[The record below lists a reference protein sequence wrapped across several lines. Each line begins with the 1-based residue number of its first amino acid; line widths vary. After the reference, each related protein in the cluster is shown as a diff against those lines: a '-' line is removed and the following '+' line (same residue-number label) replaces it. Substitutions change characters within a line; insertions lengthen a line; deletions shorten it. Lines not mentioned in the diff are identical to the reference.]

1 MILRK
6 ELYHVHKKGWYA
18 AAVLLF
24 LVLFAIFP
32 ENSTVHAHATLVE
45 MEPAEDVVAEEAPSS
60 LTLTFN
66 EPIEHDLAMLT
77 IYDSNAKPVFT
88 GNPDDGVEKSPKLEF
103 SPSELEDGT
112 YTVKWNVVS
121 ADGHPVGGSYAFAVG
136 EPTEGGVKTVD
147 GNDESET
154 SLVLARI
161 VPEALLLVGA
171 GLFWFGWLA
180 ERQGFPGVGT
190 LWRKGR
196 LIAAALLVIGTIA
209 EFITYGLSLP
219 PGIIEVMLNG
229 RWELLQQFPFIIML
243 VAQLLLLILVFIP
256 GMMQGWYLAVWAL
269 LAIVP
274 SFGGHVWGMKEPF
287 VALIPR
293 VFHQLAIAFWL
304 GALAYVILL
313 FLWQK
318 KQEKPFSWKSFRPFF
333 VNKMLVASGLVV
345 ISGVVMVYLQSGVKA
360 VFTDWKTW
368 SAIVIIKIIL
378 TAVMGAIALWQ
389 TLKWKRVG
397 DFTTKRLIRWEW
409 GVGLLVVVL
418 GVWLSQ
424 IAYPMKVET
433 YQETL
438 EEEQVE
444 AEVAI
449 DKLQMGD
456 RNMAAEIPEVDGEQP
471 EDVQVQV
478 SMPQHDMGSDE
489 LTAEETEKG
498 HYTAELPFTMS
509 GTWLVEITATYPEH
523 QKVEWTDEVF
533 IAGEGN

>member
-1 MILRK
+1 MI
-6 ELYHVHKKGWYA
+6 
-18 AAVLLF
+18 
-24 LVLFAIFP
+24 FAIFP
-32 ENSTVHAHATLVE
+32 GNSTVHAHATLVE
-45 MEPAEDVVAEEAPSS
+45 MEPAEDIVAEEAPSS

-103 SPSELEDGT
+103 SPPDLEDGT

-180 ERQGFPGVGT
+180 ERQGFPGVGS

-209 EFITYGLSLP
+209 EFIIYGLSLP

-243 VAQLLLLILVFIP
+243 AAQLLLLILVFIP

-269 LAIVP
+269 LAVVP

-304 GALAYVILL
+304 GALAYIILL
-313 FLWQK
+313 LLWQK
-318 KQEKPFSWKSFRPFF
+318 KQEKPFSWKNFRPFF

-345 ISGVVMVYLQSGVKA
+345 ISGVVMVYLQAGVKA

-378 TAVMGAIALWQ
+378 TAAMGAIALWQ

-433 YQETL
+433 YQESL

>member
-1 MILRK
+1 MIQRN
-6 ELYHVHKKGWYA
+6 ELYHIHKKSWYV

-24 LVLFAIFP
+24 LLIFALFP
-32 ENSTVHAHATLVE
+32 ENYTVHAHATLVE
-45 MEPAEDVVAEEAPSS
+45 MEPAEDVVAEDAPSS

-66 EPIEHDLAMLT
+66 EPIEHDLAMVT
-77 IYDSNAKPVFT
+77 VYDSNAKPVFT
-88 GNPDDGVEKSPKLEF
+88 GNPDDGVEKSPKLNF
-103 SPSELEDGT
+103 APPELEDGT

-147 GNDESET
+147 ENDESET

-161 VPEALLLVGA
+161 VPEALVLVAA

-180 ERQGFPGVGT
+180 ERRSFPGVGT
-190 LWRKGR
+190 VWRKGR
-196 LIAAALLVIGTIA
+196 LIAAALLIIGTIA

-219 PGIIEVMLNG
+219 PGIIEVILNG

-269 LAIVP
+269 LAATP

-287 VALIPR
+287 VAIIPR

-304 GALAYVILL
+304 GALAYFILVL
-313 FLWQK
+313 IWQK
-318 KQEKPFSWKSFRPFF
+318 KQDNDFSWKSFRAFF
-333 VNKMLVASGLVV
+333 VSKMIVASGLVV
-345 ISGVVMVYLQSGVKA
+345 ISGVVMVYLQAGVKA
-360 VFTDWKTW
+360 IFTDWKTW
-368 SAIVIIKIIL
+368 SAIVVIKIIL
-378 TAVMGAIALWQ
+378 TAVMGAIALIQ
-389 TLKWKRVG
+389 TSKWKRIG
-397 DFTTKRLIRWEW
+397 TFTTGRLIRWEW
-409 GVGLLVVVL
+409 GVGLLVLIL

-424 IAYPMKVET
+424 IAYPIKVET

-438 EEEQVE
+438 NEEQVE

-456 RNMAAEIPEVDGEQP
+456 RNMTAEIPEVDGEQP

-498 HYTAELPFTMS
+498 HYAAELPFTMS